1 MISWK
6 TVVEVMNERTKREP
20 ERTLAAHEMR
30 AAKMFRR
37 TNKHRSEA
45 ERHRKLAE
53 RMGR

>member
-6 TVVEVMNERTKREP
+6 TVVEVMNERAKHER

-30 AAKMFRR
+30 AGNMFRR
-37 TNKHRSEA
+37 TNKHRSQA